1 MTCGLH
7 TKFDKAVDAV
17 KEALHAAID
26 TKDFNRSTLSELWRH
41 YQGLQTISE
50 GLPEHKEHDSITFD
64 TKNVPGFESDY
75 TPGIFPDGCY
85 DPDGNITLDPGVNI
99 TLGDAITSVGDAITW
114 NNEVFNEPITFE
126 AAPPTATQSGE
137 LPPTTIP
144 TPRTT
149 NPIDPEQN
157 AEDLN
162 NRDGD

>member
-50 GLPEHKEHDSITFD
+50 GLPEHKEHDSKTFD

-85 DPDGNITLDPGVNI
+85 DPDYNINFTPNELAFDAAEPVTFPVPAPAGEDKI
-99 TLGDAITSVGDAITW
+99 DLG
-114 NNEVFNEPITFE
+114 
-126 AAPPTATQSGE
+126 
-137 LPPTTIP
+137 
-144 TPRTT
+144 
-149 NPIDPEQN
+149 
-157 AEDLN
+157 
-162 NRDGD
+162 

>member
-85 DPDGNITLDPGVNI
+85 DPDYNINLFNNDPLSGNIEFG
-99 TLGDAITSVGDAITW
+99 A
-114 NNEVFNEPITFE
+114 
-126 AAPPTATQSGE
+126 AAPAVVTFGGAGEDVLNFSTSG
-137 LPPTTIP
+137 TDTV
-144 TPRTT
+144 TV
-149 NPIDPEQN
+149 PEH
-157 AEDLN
+157 EDDEKIVL
-162 NRDGD
+162 